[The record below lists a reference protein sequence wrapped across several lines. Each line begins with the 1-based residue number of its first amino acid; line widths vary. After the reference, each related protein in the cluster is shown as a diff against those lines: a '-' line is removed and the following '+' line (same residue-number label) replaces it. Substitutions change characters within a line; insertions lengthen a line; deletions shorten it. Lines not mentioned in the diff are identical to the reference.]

1 MGHAALPSWAKR
13 KQARLESEYDARL
26 DYLQREKR
34 VYWQMSDLGFKVN
47 S

>member
-1 MGHAALPSWAKR
+1 MGHDALQSWATR
-13 KQARLESEYDARL
+13 KQARLESEYDARR

-34 VYWQMSDLGFKVN
+34 VYWQMRDLGFKVN